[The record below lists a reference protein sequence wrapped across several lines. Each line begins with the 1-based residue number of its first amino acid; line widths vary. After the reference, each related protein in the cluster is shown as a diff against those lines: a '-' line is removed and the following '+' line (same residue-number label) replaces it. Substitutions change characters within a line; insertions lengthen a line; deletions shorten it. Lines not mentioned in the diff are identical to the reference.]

1 MSIANY
7 STSIDPVKTAGEIMG
22 MLSAHGASNVNVI
35 YEHGVP
41 SGLSFTVPTG
51 FGERGFELPVRVAGV
66 LLAMQGDRAIP
77 RSKCTQVQASRV
89 AWRVA
94 RDWLRAQ
101 LALIDAGL
109 AGLDEVMMPYMLA
122 DGDRT
127 AWELYAGSQ
136 GQIEGGTQ

>member
-1 MSIANY
+1 
-7 STSIDPVKTAGEIMG
+7 
-22 MLSAHGASNVNVI
+22 
-35 YEHGVP
+35 
-41 SGLSFTVPTG
+41 LSFTVPTG

-66 LLAMQGDRAIP
+66 LRAMQQDHAIP

-122 DGDRT
+122 DGGHT
-127 AWELYAGSQ
+127 TWELYAGSQ
-136 GQIEGGTQ
+136 EQIEGGAQ

>member
-7 STSIDPVKTAGEIMG
+7 STSIDPVKTAGEVMG
-22 MLSAHGASNVNVI
+22 MLSAHGASNVNVT
-35 YEHGVP
+35 YEQGVQ
-41 SGLSFTVPTG
+41 SGLGFTIPTE
-51 FGERGFELPVRVAGV
+51 FGVRAFELPVRVAGV
-66 LLAMQGDRAIP
+66 LRAMQGDRAIP

-122 DGDRT
+122 DGGRT
-127 AWELYAGSQ
+127 AWELYAVGQ